1 MCRRVWGIMCVLRS
15 CEKQT
20 WAFTWTPV
28 SFTRIDHL
36 GNSRSSLFAICWKAK
51 LFQNASGI
59 VSIISCMSI
68 FCAFE
73 LSLYCSIRK
82 FNVFLFLYMGFMV
95 SLVLSVGVSRP
106 RGLWA
111 FQISLAKVA
120 WRVLSISSLLAPYE
134 PTEPY
139 NVASRPLAPLA
150 LGSPIARLL

>member
-1 MCRRVWGIMCVLRS
+1 MSL
-15 CEKQT
+15 
-20 WAFTWTPV
+20 
-28 SFTRIDHL
+28 TRMDHL
-36 GNSRSSLFAICWKAK
+36 GNSKSSRFAICWKAK

-68 FCAFE
+68 FCDLE
-73 LSLYCSIRK
+73 LSLCFSIRK
-82 FNVFLFLYMGFMV
+82 FNFFSISYMGFMV
-95 SLVLSVGVSRP
+95 SLVLSAGVSRP